1 MLRCLTQKI
10 PLPAEGRT
18 EEEGGQSKGRSST
31 VGGGQGATNGGGGL
45 EGGGLERTRPEETV
59 GIFEVRSHVLF
70 SNNYS
75 PVKGTRA
82 L

>member
-1 MLRCLTQKI
+1 M
-10 PLPAEGRT
+10 
-18 EEEGGQSKGRSST
+18 
-31 VGGGQGATNGGGGL
+31 GGGQGATEGGGGL
-45 EGGGLERTRPEETV
+45 GGGGLERTRPEETV
-59 GIFEVRSHVLF
+59 GIFEVRLHVLF